1 MKKVVKTSLAGFGA
15 ALAANYA
22 SPDLHAGVVGITF
35 NPGQATWTSASV
47 LRSITAKTTG
57 SGAAPVGG
65 FSAWNDSIGK
75 SFSFNSGFA
84 SWAVRQKFEVLN
96 TSTFSGKTSGFA
108 FNTDSLGTVYFG
120 FRATAANGGGVG
132 WFAAKLGGFKGDIVY
147 GGDLVG
153 YDGQYGKEGVSVTV
167 GAENNS
173 GDPPGGVVPEPSTL
187 AMATLALGAA
197 GLHRRRKAA
206 A

>member
-1 MKKVVKTSLAGFGA
+1 MKRVVKTSLAGFGA

-22 SPDLHAGVVGITF
+22 SPDLQAGVVGITF
-35 NPGQATWTSASV
+35 NPGQASWTSGSN
-47 LRSITAKTTG
+47 LRSVTAKTTG

-65 FSAWNDSIGK
+65 FSAWNDSAGK
-75 SFSFNSGFA
+75 SFSFNGRFA
-84 SWAVRQKFEVLN
+84 SWAVAAKDEVLN
-96 TSTFSGKTSGFA
+96 TSNFSGITSGIKFT
-108 FNTDSLGTVYFG
+108 TDATGTVYFG
-120 FRATAANGGGVG
+120 FRATSANGGGVG
-132 WFAAKLGGFKGDIVY
+132 WFAADLGGKQGDIIY
-147 GGDLVG
+147 GGALVG

-173 GDPPGGVVPEPSTL
+173 GGGVIPEPSTL